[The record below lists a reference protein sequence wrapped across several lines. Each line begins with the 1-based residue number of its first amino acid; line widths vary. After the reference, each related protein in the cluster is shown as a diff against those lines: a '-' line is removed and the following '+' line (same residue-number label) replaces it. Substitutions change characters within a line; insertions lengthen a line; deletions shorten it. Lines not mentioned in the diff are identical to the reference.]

1 MSKGRIKVVPD
12 TSIVVEEKLIDV
24 IRKLLREGN
33 ISVLIP
39 NAIIAELEA
48 QANKGLEKG
57 RRGLNHIIELRKFAE
72 RKNIEIDYV
81 GERPSFDEIK
91 LASSGAIDAKIRKI
105 AKDYGARLLTC
116 DYIQALV
123 AKAEGI
129 DCIYFEKEISKNKM
143 RILKY
148 LGEGVMSL
156 HLKQGVVPLAKIGRP
171 GKVKLI
177 ELDSKP
183 LSEGELREIIE
194 EIMEVARKEGQVEI
208 KREGAMVVQI
218 DDLRIAIAEPP
229 FSDGLEVTAVRPI
242 AKVTLDDYRL
252 SPELKELL
260 ANKAK
265 GILIAGP
272 PGAGKTT
279 FCQSLAEFLEAKGN
293 VVKTMETPRDL
304 QVSERITQYT
314 KLEGDMR
321 KTADILL
328 LVRPDYTIYDE
339 LRKTEDFLIF
349 ADMRLAGIGM
359 IGATHATKPIDA
371 IQRFI
376 GRVELGMIPQIVDTI
391 IFIEASEIRKVYQL
405 NLTVKVPHGMKD
417 EDLAR
422 PVIEVR
428 DFENKK
434 VEYEI
439 YSYGEEVVVMP
450 VKVEETPLK
459 KIAAKSIKDI
469 IRKRFPDIKTSVE
482 VVSDKKAV
490 VYVAS
495 RHIPKIIGKQGK
507 TIENLERNIGMSIEV
522 RPFTE
527 KERVE
532 IPFTVTETDKHIILE
547 FGKDFA
553 GREVDVYAND
563 KYVFAGVI
571 SKSGTIRIE
580 KKSKLARKIKRKITK
595 LKVYVG

>member
-1 MSKGRIKVVPD
+1 MSKKRIKVVPD
-12 TSIVVEEKLIDV
+12 TSIVIEEKLIDV
-24 IRKLLREGN
+24 VRKLLKEGEVV
-33 ISVLIP
+33 VLIP

-57 RRGLNHIIELRKFAE
+57 KRGLNHIIELRKFAE
-72 RKNIEIDYV
+72 KKNVEIDYV
-81 GERPSFDEIK
+81 GERPSLDEIK
-91 LASSGAIDAKIRKI
+91 LASSGAIDAKIRRI
-105 AKDYGARLLTC
+105 AKEYNAKLLTC

-129 DCIYFEKEISKNKM
+129 DCVYFERDISKEKM

-148 LGEGVMSL
+148 LKEGVMSL
-156 HLKQGVVPLAKIGRP
+156 HLKQGVVPLAKVGRP
-171 GKVKLI
+171 GKVKLV

-183 LSEGELREIIE
+183 LSDTELREMIE
-194 EIMEVARKEGQVEI
+194 EIIDVARKEGQIEI
-208 KREGAMVVQI
+208 RREGAIVAQI

-229 FSDGLEVTAVRPI
+229 FSDGLEVTLVRPI

-293 VVKTMETPRDL
+293 IVKTMETPRDL

-349 ADMRLAGIGM
+349 ADMRLAGVGM
-359 IGATHATKPIDA
+359 IGVTHATKPIDA
-371 IQRFI
+371 IQRLI

-391 IFIEASEIRKVYQL
+391 IFIEAGEIKKVYQL

-428 DFENKK
+428 DFESKE

-450 VKVEETPLK
+450 VKAEETPLK

-469 IRKRFPDIKTSVE
+469 IRKQFPNIKVNVE
-482 VVSDKKAV
+482 IVSDKKAII
-490 VYVAS
+490 YVAS
-495 RHIPKIIGKQGK
+495 KHIPKIIGKQGR
-507 TIENLERNIGMSIEV
+507 TIESLERKIGMSIEV
-522 RPFTE
+522 RPLTE
-527 KERVE
+527 KEQVE
-532 IPFTVTETDKHIILE
+532 IPFMITETDKHVIFE
-547 FGKDFA
+547 FGKEFA
-553 GREVDVYAND
+553 GREVSIYADD
-563 KYVFAGVI
+563 KYIFGGII
-571 SKSGTIRIE
+571 SKSGTIKID
-580 KKSKLARKIKRKITK
+580 KKSKLAKKIRKKITK
-595 LKVYVG
+595 LKAYIE